1 MKMQYM
7 VVFESNQGK
16 FEEEVNSRI
25 KEGWVPQGGVS
36 GATSSGIFFIQAMIK
51 KTDNTPDS

>member
-1 MKMQYM
+1 MKLQYM
-7 VVFESNQGK
+7 VVFESNKGK

-25 KEGWVPQGGVS
+25 KEGWIPQGGVS

-51 KTDNTPDS
+51 KSE